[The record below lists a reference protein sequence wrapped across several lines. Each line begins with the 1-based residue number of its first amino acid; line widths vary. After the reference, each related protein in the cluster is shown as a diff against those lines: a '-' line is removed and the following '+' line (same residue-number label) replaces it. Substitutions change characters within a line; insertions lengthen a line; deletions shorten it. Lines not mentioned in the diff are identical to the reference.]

1 MLERLAAPLTTFVSV
16 GAVVAVFVLLGFRD
30 HVGADDGASFSVAW
44 TAWRLCGA
52 LAIAVFVVALLVGAR
67 LLTEPSRWGLST
79 VTDRRQ
85 LYLLIAVGAVVLLT
99 VLKAFGATF
108 SPASPVNEL
117 GIRTNAVLFA
127 GLAAATPWLVLV
139 WLGLDAARALDV
151 VRLAESPHDGL
162 ESLLQLRG
170 LLIGSAG
177 AFSVGVVAALLT
189 SGALRNAMLAY
200 DPDRDDF
207 PASSVLLYGAV
218 FAIVLTILT
227 LPFASVWR
235 SRAKGFVD
243 EVFALPKDGKITEAW
258 VTDRERLEHLLRI
271 DVGLLRSPL
280 TALNVFAPLVTSL
293 LAAFVPQLGT
303 S

>member
-16 GAVVAVFVLLGFRD
+16 GVVAAGFALLGFRD
-30 HVGADDGASFSVAW
+30 HVGTEDGDSFSLAW
-44 TAWRLCGA
+44 TAWKLCGA
-52 LAIAVFVVALLVGAR
+52 LAIAVFLAALLIGSR
-67 LLTEPSRWGLST
+67 LLGELSQWGLSS
-79 VTDRRQ
+79 VKDRRRT
-85 LYLLIAVGAVVLLT
+85 YLLIAVGTMALLT
-99 VLKAFGATF
+99 VLKAFGYTF

-117 GIRTNAVLFA
+117 GPRTNAVLFA

-151 VRLAESPHDGL
+151 VQLAKLPHDGL
-162 ESLLQLRG
+162 ESLLQLRR

-200 DPDRDDF
+200 DPDRTDF

-218 FAIVLTILT
+218 FAIVLTVLT

-235 SRAKGFVD
+235 SRARGFVD
-243 EVFALPKDGKITEAW
+243 EVFALPADGKITEAW
-258 VTDRERLEHLLRI
+258 VADRERLEHLLRI

-293 LAAFVPQLGT
+293 LAAFVPQLG
-303 S
+303 SS